1 MRTNLIDMKI
11 RSMNINIL
19 VIEKNLGQVFS
30 VCDKCLK
37 GNLMNYLD
45 GASSKCA

>member
-19 VIEKNLGQVFS
+19 VIEKNLGYVFS
-30 VCDKCLK
+30 KFEGKNNELF
-37 GNLMNYLD
+37 GW
-45 GASSKCA
+45 SFI